1 MSGLSGQLAGE
12 RAMKLSSSRVTAN
25 DSTRVTHWRSKTGT
39 CIGYSWAS
47 TPLEHWGSSAEDA
60 RIEAPCAARG
70 WGLER
75 GCAPSQKIYEFSIS
89 KWCDMVQMK
98 MAATCGIPKFR

>member
-39 CIGYSWAS
+39 CTLMGVNA
-47 TPLEHWGSSAEDA
+47 TGALGVERRRCENRGAVRGEGVGSRE
-60 RIEAPCAARG
+60 
-70 WGLER
+70 GLCPFPENL
-75 GCAPSQKIYEFSIS
+75 
-89 KWCDMVQMK
+89 
-98 MAATCGIPKFR
+98 